1 MKKFF
6 RRCDIN
12 LIFSVDLLGNK
23 RNEEPVSGGSVRFAW
38 TDRRPSA
45 TNSDFPVYVFQLH
58 LELDRELNNYLSH
71 PAGSSPQDSNV
82 LLSPEFLLLGNGIHI
97 FLHSTILDE
106 HSHWRQNNYLQC
118 LCSSIVLLFSTTYH
132 RVLPPGCHVL

>member
-45 TNSDFPVYVFQLH
+45 TNSDFPVSVFQLH
-58 LELDRELNNYLSH
+58 LEPDGKFSDHPSH
-71 PAGSSPQDSNV
+71 PAG
-82 LLSPEFLLLGNGIHI
+82 
-97 FLHSTILDE
+97 
-106 HSHWRQNNYLQC
+106 
-118 LCSSIVLLFSTTYH
+118 
-132 RVLPPGCHVL
+132 